1 MELFF
6 KNTSKLLINLHPLPL
21 IKENYRKELY
31 NPVSYT
37 HLDVYKRQVN
47 YDDPAKMQH

>member
-31 NPVSYT
+31 NPNKIT
-37 HLDVYKRQVN
+37 IFENQ
-47 YDDPAKMQH
+47 